1 MRSVLNCQRIARDA
15 KEEEYG
21 KSLSEVS
28 RSHSRQRYE
37 KTPAEGPN
45 VEQPNTVTPSVFRTR
60 SVGRWGMKWIRTT
73 GIGKIILFHF
83 KL

>member
-37 KTPAEGPN
+37 KTTAEGPN
-45 VEQPNTVTPSVFRTR
+45 VEQPNTVTPSVFSNPVCRKMGDEMDSDYWDR
-60 SVGRWGMKWIRTT
+60 QDYFIS
-73 GIGKIILFHF
+73 F
-83 KL
+83 